1 LGWTQIIHPFHPF
14 RGQQFLILKT
24 RRVSGVDT
32 LILRGSTSGTFGV
45 PRAWTDRAWPPPPE
59 LPTVVCA
66 LDGLGLRQLA
76 DLIDQLNHDAN
87 KGLDK

>member
-1 LGWTQIIHPFHPF
+1 MGSDYHPFHPF

-32 LILRGSTSGTFGV
+32 LILRGSTSGTFGI

-59 LPTVVCA
+59 PPTQSVPWMAWVA
-66 LDGLGLRQLA
+66 ATGGPDRS
-76 DLIDQLNHDAN
+76 IEP
-87 KGLDK
+87 